1 MLFLFIVTLLVYIF
15 VCVVLISL
23 ILMQEGK
30 GGGLSGV
37 MGASVGETFGF
48 GGASKQV
55 RKYTGICAT
64 VFFVLTIVLTFVA
77 EGAFRTT
84 NFVGSDSLP
93 AATATE
99 TAPSPGAAPTQS
111 GEAQTI
117 TITPAAG
124 DAAVPAESAP
134 VAPAESAPAAP
145 AESAPVTAP
154 TPAS

>member
-1 MLFLFIVTLLVYIF
+1 MIFVFFIALLVYLL
-15 VCVVLISL
+15 VCIVLVSL

-48 GGASKQV
+48 GGASKQI

-64 VFFVLTIVLTFVA
+64 IFFVLTILITFIA
-77 EGAFRTT
+77 ESALRTT
-84 NFVGSDSLP
+84 GSRFVGDTTAAPVP
-93 AATATE
+93 AATAPTA
-99 TAPSPGAAPTQS
+99 TAPDEVSPGSVPVQS

-124 DAAVPAESAP
+124 DAA
-134 VAPAESAPAAP
+134 PAA
-145 AESAPVTAP
+145 TAV
-154 TPAS
+154 TPAP